1 MFERRNQCDLSKNA
15 LSEFS
20 DKTFERRNQRKFN
33 HQLFSSMN
41 YSEQLLNH
49 ETLVFSFICNVAA
62 PQQTLGHCKRS
73 KLANPMLITAFYLI
87 IDPRV
92 TGNLVARLGP
102 KAGPSTQWDL
112 NRQPSGSS
120 VILQLIEVLSPKT
133 NGPILNVVSVHVS
146 DDTLCNLIYL
156 KVREKVNYRR

>member
-1 MFERRNQCDLSKNA
+1 
-15 LSEFS
+15 
-20 DKTFERRNQRKFN
+20 
-33 HQLFSSMN
+33 
-41 YSEQLLNH
+41 
-49 ETLVFSFICNVAA
+49 
-62 PQQTLGHCKRS
+62 
-73 KLANPMLITAFYLI
+73 MLITAFYLI